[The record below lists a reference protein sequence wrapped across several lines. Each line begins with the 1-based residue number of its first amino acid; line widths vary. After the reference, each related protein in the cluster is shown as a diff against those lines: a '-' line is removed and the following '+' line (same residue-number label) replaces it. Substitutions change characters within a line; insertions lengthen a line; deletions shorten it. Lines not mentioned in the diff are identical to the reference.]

1 MDNVKKR
8 ILVTGG
14 LGFIGSHLVDRLIE
28 KDYQVDV
35 VDNLSTGKIENIN
48 NLASTSITDVKT
60 FCETNNVKYD
70 KIYHLANNARIAR
83 SFDFVEETLVNNYV
97 STVSLCEYIRKTQSG
112 HLFFA
117 SSSTTE
123 FTDRYNNPYTFSKF
137 ACDDLLEMYR
147 RLFNLQSS
155 LVKFYN
161 VYGSMREKD
170 IGEHTTVIRKFKTQY
185 LNKQPLTIV
194 GDGSRKRDFTS
205 IEDTVDGLILLV
217 NKNNYETEYH
227 LGTGNNVSILDVAK
241 AFDHPY
247 IHIED
252 RKYELQ
258 DTICTKQNL
267 AGWSPRDKVIDH
279 VKLWRKQ
286 NATS

>member
-1 MDNVKKR
+1 MSEVKKR

-28 KDYQVDV
+28 KDYHVDV

-48 NLASTSITDVKT
+48 NLASTFITDVKT
-60 FCETNNVKYD
+60 FCDKNNVKYD

-83 SFDFVEETLVNNYV
+83 SFYFVEETLLNNYV
-97 STVSLCEYIRKTQSG
+97 STVSLCEYIKRTQSG

-137 ACDDLLEMYR
+137 VCDDLLEMYR
-147 RLFNLQSS
+147 SLFDVKSS
-155 LVKFYN
+155 LLKFYN

-170 IGEHTTVIRKFKTQY
+170 IGEHTTVIRKFKTQF
-185 LNKQPLTIV
+185 LNNQPLTVI

-217 NKNNYETEYH
+217 NKNNYDVKYN

-241 AFDHPY
+241 AFEHPY
-247 IHIED
+247 IHVED

-267 AGWSPRDKVIDH
+267 LGWLPSDNVIDH
-279 VKLWRKQ
+279 IKLWRKQ